1 MISAKKKKNKNAK
14 EKLCMKNKA
23 EIDNYRMSLGEKK
36 TNAKEK
42 KKKKMRKVF
51 QKTIKNI
58 INNNKLYY
66 IKLWSLKVKPL
77 ILFILLKK
85 KFLIWAYKAK
95 KIKILIIKF

>member
-42 KKKKMRKVF
+42 KKLMIYLSKESKR
-51 QKTIKNI
+51 N
-58 INNNKLYY
+58 
-66 IKLWSLKVKPL
+66 
-77 ILFILLKK
+77 
-85 KFLIWAYKAK
+85 
-95 KIKILIIKF
+95 